1 MMCKDPWLLYDD
13 WIVEGGGG
21 VGTRQQVRGDGGLG
35 PGDGSRSAERWSC
48 EGCVL
53 EVELR

>member
-1 MMCKDPWLLYDD
+1 MTGLLG
-13 WIVEGGGG
+13 GGGG